1 MIYTNLATGEQ
12 LEECEFLNYINA
24 KEFDCCN
31 YNAVWI
37 TNSASRNEY
46 GWKEYFEANPPEC
59 GTAPVFTVLPS
70 ITGNNYVGQV
80 LSTTNGSW
88 VGTAPITF
96 TYEWKRDGQ
105 EAAIGT
111 ESTYT
116 ITSLDADQ
124 YITCTVTATND
135 FGSGSSVSNQV
146 LVSINWGLGCA
157 KNWGASTNAVW
168 GV

>member
-80 LSTTNGSW
+80 LSTTNGAW

-96 TYEWKRDGQ
+96 TYEWKRVGQ
-105 EAAIGT
+105 GAAIGT

>member
-80 LSTTNGSW
+80 LSTTNGAW

-105 EAAIGT
+105 K
-111 ESTYT
+111 
-116 ITSLDADQ
+116 Q
-124 YITCTVTATND
+124 R
-135 FGSGSSVSNQV
+135 
-146 LVSINWGLGCA
+146 
-157 KNWGASTNAVW
+157 
-168 GV
+168 